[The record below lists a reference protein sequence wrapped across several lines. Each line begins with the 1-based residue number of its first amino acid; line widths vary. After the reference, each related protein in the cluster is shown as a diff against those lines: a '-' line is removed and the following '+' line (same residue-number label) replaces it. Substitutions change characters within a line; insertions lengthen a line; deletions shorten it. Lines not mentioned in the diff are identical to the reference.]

1 MTSRDVASHG
11 WLTAH
16 LTGVRMDGLDDLFR
30 DPNGP
35 AYQTQQTRVGPPLE
49 YVAQKLSTA
58 LGDLHRAAQ
67 AAGAAGEGTSDV
79 SRDLRLAFLHALVAY
94 LALGDMLALAED
106 PGALTERLL
115 ESTREEFDAWLRH
128 VELGSSVTG

>member
-1 MTSRDVASHG
+1 
-11 WLTAH
+11 
-16 LTGVRMDGLDDLFR
+16 MDGLEDLFR

-49 YVAQKLSTA
+49 YVAQKLGTA

-67 AAGAAGEGTSDV
+67 TAQAAGATKATDEEASGLG
-79 SRDLRLAFLHALVAY
+79 RDLRLAFLHALVAY
-94 LALGDMLALAED
+94 LALGNMLALAED

-115 ESTREEFDAWLRH
+115 GSTREEFDAWLRH
-128 VELGSSVTG
+128 VEQGSSVTG

>member
-1 MTSRDVASHG
+1 
-11 WLTAH
+11 
-16 LTGVRMDGLDDLFR
+16 MDGLDDLFR

-49 YVAQKLSTA
+49 YVAQKLGAA

-67 AAGAAGEGTSDV
+67 GAGAAGEGAAEV
-79 SRDLRLAFLHALVAY
+79 GRDLRLAFLHALVAY
-94 LALGDMLALAED
+94 LALGNMLALAED

-115 ESTREEFDAWLRH
+115 GSTRGEFDAWLWH
-128 VELGSSVTG
+128 VGQGSSVTG